1 MARQEYVERLEK
13 PLENSRMHIK
23 FLEYAVDS
31 FRNTVSE
38 MRADVLR
45 QNKPTEDNAAS
56 DEPTTAQKAIAQGQ
70 KQAAEI
76 GKLKNDIAN
85 LNIEADLLR
94 SQKSSLL
101 VENKVLKR
109 ERDEL
114 ASVKDSA
121 DLFHRRIAEVIGC
134 EVGYETVRQQDVVFK
149 RLKTMRIDAESV
161 ESMSEN
167 IEELYEKLRDAED
180 RYGRLDAMLEQ
191 SEGDIDSIA
200 TLLGLHHKNEDR
212 EVLISKIR
220 DRIEHIK
227 EERDK
232 FNQMYDDECRLTR
245 QAESELSQIASALD
259 ISNENA
265 CDARFKL
272 ILSRINDM
280 KQSLT
285 VYGSTD
291 KYKKMLSGLLAR
303 IHRDGGHA
311 IERLGIDAAV
321 KAADALISDLL
332 VAKDEAKQNKEAFE
346 AELEGNKRI
355 REILGAR
362 EDEGM
367 FDLANRIA
375 KERAFYGIVQAQIE
389 NAARDMR
396 NFGK

>member
-1 MARQEYVERLEK
+1 
-13 PLENSRMHIK
+13 
-23 FLEYAVDS
+23 
-31 FRNTVSE
+31 
-38 MRADVLR
+38 
-45 QNKPTEDNAAS
+45 
-56 DEPTTAQKAIAQGQ
+56 
-70 KQAAEI
+70 
-76 GKLKNDIAN
+76 
-85 LNIEADLLR
+85 
-94 SQKSSLL
+94 
-101 VENKVLKR
+101 
-109 ERDEL
+109 
-114 ASVKDSA
+114 
-121 DLFHRRIAEVIGC
+121 
-134 EVGYETVRQQDVVFK
+134 
-149 RLKTMRIDAESV
+149 
-161 ESMSEN
+161 MSEN
-167 IEELYEKLRDAED
+167 IEELYEKLRAEEVRNAKLRTQLLKHNQEDNANADFLVRLQEHLGLEDPPEFTEDPDAFREAIMDALPSKTTVEMSRHNQMLKTEVRDAED

-212 EVLISKIR
+212 EALISRIR

-232 FNQMYDDECRLTR
+232 FNQMHDDESRLTR

-265 CDARFKL
+265 CDVRLKL
-272 ILSRINDM
+272 MLARINDM

-285 VYGSTD
+285 IYGSTD
-291 KYKKMLSGLLAR
+291 KYRKMLSGLLAR

-311 IERLGIDAAV
+311 IERLGIEGATT
-321 KAADALISDLL
+321 AADAIISDLL

-346 AELEGNKRI
+346 AELEGNKKI
-355 REILGAR
+355 REILGAH